1 MECIA
6 AVSQVCSAALLV
18 RSLATATGHLEYK
31 GSQEKKKGE
40 KGTGLVFCF
49 LQKIRQLCLPLNL
62 LLRKE
67 KENRVN
73 EWLLLLN
80 FYCSRSWTS

>member
-40 KGTGLVFCF
+40 KGTGLVF
-49 LQKIRQLCLPLNL
+49 L
-62 LLRKE
+62 LSTKN
-67 KENRVN
+67 KAIM
-73 EWLLLLN
+73 
-80 FYCSRSWTS
+80 FAIKPAA